1 MTINS
6 NRYVNITSG
15 VGAGGS
21 VGQRKLIARLFTSN
35 IYLPVDTDKEFTS
48 AAAVGAYFGT
58 TSEEY
63 KRASFYFGWVSK
75 NITSP
80 QSISYSR
87 WVETAVSPRIWG
99 DNSSVVSSLTAWQ
112 GITNGSFGLNILG
125 TTNTFTALDFSG
137 ATSLA
142 DVATIV
148 QTAIR
153 TASGT
158 MWTSATVTY
167 DATRASFN
175 FVGGSTGDATI
186 AYVEGVTGTPLG
198 THLGWSGGDNLVIS
212 NGSAVEAITDTLD
225 QSASRS
231 DNFGSFLFIPTLT
244 IDQHAEAAEWNAG
257 QNVKYQYMVPTAYA
271 DATSWSAALIGYG
284 GTGLTIS
291 SVAGEYP
298 EMAPMMILAA
308 TNYLRVNS
316 VQNYMF
322 QKFPLLSPS
331 VSTDLA
337 ANTLDPL
344 RVNYIGL
351 TQTAGQQLAFYQRGV
366 LMGGATD
373 AKDMNTYANEQW
385 LKSVASAALL
395 NLITQLAKISAN
407 GQGRSQILSTLQ
419 NVVNLAIN
427 NGTISVDKILTE
439 DQKQFI
445 TQQTND
451 PNAWY
456 QVQNV
461 GYWLDCV
468 IVPVEVND
476 GVEYHAE
483 YTLIYSKDDDVR
495 KINGTHELI

>member
-1 MTINS
+1 
-6 NRYVNITSG
+6 
-15 VGAGGS
+15 
-21 VGQRKLIARLFTSN
+21 
-35 IYLPVDTDKEFTS
+35 
-48 AAAVGAYFGT
+48 
-58 TSEEY
+58 
-63 KRASFYFGWVSK
+63 
-75 NITSP
+75 
-80 QSISYSR
+80 
-87 WVETAVSPRIWG
+87 
-99 DNSSVVSSLTAWQ
+99 
-112 GITNGSFGLNILG
+112 
-125 TTNTFTALDFSG
+125 
-137 ATSLA
+137 
-142 DVATIV
+142 
-148 QTAIR
+148 
-153 TASGT
+153 
-158 MWTSATVTY
+158 
-167 DATRASFN
+167 
-175 FVGGSTGDATI
+175 
-186 AYVEGVTGTPLG
+186 
-198 THLGWSGGDNLVIS
+198 
-212 NGSAVEAITDTLD
+212 
-225 QSASRS
+225 
-231 DNFGSFLFIPTLT
+231 
-244 IDQHAEAAEWNAG
+244 
-257 QNVKYQYMVPTAYA
+257 
-271 DATSWSAALIGYG
+271 
-284 GTGLTIS
+284 
-291 SVAGEYP
+291 
-298 EMAPMMILAA
+298 